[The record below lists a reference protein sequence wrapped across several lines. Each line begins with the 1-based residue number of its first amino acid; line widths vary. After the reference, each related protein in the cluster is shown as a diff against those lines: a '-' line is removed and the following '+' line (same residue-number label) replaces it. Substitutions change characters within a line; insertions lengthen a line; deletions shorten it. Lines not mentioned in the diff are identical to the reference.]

1 MLSLVIGHWSLD
13 ISTALAPFEHG
24 FMLRAFG
31 LGSLIAA
38 VCAVLSC
45 FLVLR
50 GWSLMGDAV
59 SHAVLPGV
67 VLAYAAGLPLGVG
80 AFVSGLLCATGT
92 GWIKRHTRVK
102 EDTVM
107 GVVFTGL
114 FALGLVLHART
125 PSELHLNHILFGNL
139 LGIEEDHLV
148 PTVALCATVLVAV
161 LALRRTLLLAA
172 FDPSHARAIGFRI
185 RFLDTG
191 LLILLALAIVAA
203 LQAVGIIL
211 VVAMLVTPGAT
222 AFLLARRFDRMIATA
237 MAVAVGATLAGV
249 YTSFFADADT
259 AACIVLFQALAF
271 VIALLFAPQ
280 KGLLRHRAAISATT

>member
-1 MLSLVIGHWSLD
+1 MSLADLNEL
-13 ISTALAPFEHG
+13 LATLASPFQHG

-31 LGSLIAA
+31 VGALIAA

-67 VLAYAAGLPLGVG
+67 VLAYATGLPLGVG

-125 PSELHLNHILFGNL
+125 PSELHLNHVLFGNL

-148 PTVALCATVLVAV
+148 STVVLCAVVLVV
-161 LALRRTLLLAA
+161 MLALRRTLLLAA

-185 RFLDTG
+185 RFLDTV

-222 AFLLARRFDRMIATA
+222 AFLLARRFDRMIAAA
-237 MAVAVGATLAGV
+237 MAVAVGSTLAGV

-259 AACIVLFQALAF
+259 AACIVLFQAAAF
-271 VIALLFAPQ
+271 VVALLFAPE
-280 KGLLRHRAAISATT
+280 KGLLRRRAAAVAAP